1 MIELTSGV
9 DIFSVPTV
17 RIFKSLVLIVFVSGK
32 LGDNPVCV
40 ENLDQ
45 SALSMLVYCTNG
57 PMWGRYVVLE
67 KGPVDD
73 GKRWFLAEFKIFT
86 LE

>member
-1 MIELTSGV
+1 MIELVSGV
-9 DIFSVPTV
+9 DLFSVTTV
-17 RIFKSLVLIVFVSGK
+17 RILKRIVFVLGK

-40 ENLDQ
+40 DNLDQ